1 MVDGINNIFKTG
13 QKIELKDRGAKGSG
27 ITFELKSVFEEL
39 SKQGII
45 KDKDGKGLTKQDAL
59 NLYNTLNKIHQ
70 DTNRTTN
77 YTTMQVGQSFDYSA
91 EELKAMAEAAG
102 YEIVAQ
108 GEEGAPANPDALD
121 PSKDEPAGLPTETS
135 ISDEPLDKPQGNQR
149 AQTEAMID
157 KLGGKIIE
165 RSVNGQKQD
174 IAVVE
179 IDGQTVR
186 REINE
191 DGTLGDKLAA
201 TKTFGKNEYISGDFP
216 PETKVLER
224 EVNGKKQQIGIY
236 EDENGNKMRR
246 LVEQDPN
253 TGEYRLGDNLVAIS
267 TAGKN
272 KYITQ
277 TEMDNRM
284 RQALGLA
291 DNEAIPEDIKGE
303 FVSIGGEP
311 TLVFKQD
318 GKVMD
323 NAQLKEYVRG
333 LQEQRVE
340 KFDSQIAQ
348 FGAAEINDSEKLA
361 SAQFDVINNK
371 YGDKQ
376 GNVNSDEYFN
386 YEMSSTDKDALAQ
399 EGVTEDILREVSN
412 FNFNVIDEN
421 GDGEITKDELKTY
434 YDNANK
440 NGDNIITADEI
451 TQYGSESMLNRMQ
464 PNIEKVVADG
474 YEVQDFE
481 GSPVFVKDGK
491 TYWMNMDGTLG
502 DIIGN
507 DDISLS
513 SSSPDAETS
522 TTPIDQV
529 KDIGV
534 TDDVNDEEKVQKN
547 NQDTVVVPQR
557 ISRNG
562 LEGIYTLTSGADGS
576 GYRLES
582 KCFPGSNYEAR
593 EFFRDQGL
601 LADDNHKIIKGKD
614 GLYSFRGITGN
625 TWGIVSKQATAIGQ
639 KISMN
644 NAIYNDLLNKQKSG
658 TELTEPEKAFIK
670 DHLSN
675 LEKYGLGLD
684 SNGNLIDKL

>member
-27 ITFELKSVFEEL
+27 ITFELKSVFDEL
-39 SKQGII
+39 TKQGII

-70 DTNRTTN
+70 DTNRATN

-191 DGTLGDKLAA
+191 DGTLGDNLAA

-224 EVNGKKQQIGIY
+224 EVNGRKQQIGIY

-386 YEMSSTDKDALAQ
+386 YEMSSMDKDALAQ

-474 YEVQDFE
+474 YQVQDFE

-502 DIIGN
+502 DLIGDMTTQPESSIDPTPDVESAQPLQTTVPEQTTIKDENTASKTEYSFDN
-507 DDISLS
+507 DKLYQKMESTLNELEARISQYENEHNNKGALFMDG
-513 SSSPDAETS
+513 DAFLNYRGDKFAYDSLKRDFDSYTEIMTNWQDGTIAPEHTKTRTINGHTVLNVNYTNVETI
-522 TTPIDQV
+522 TLKNGERAYKTDQGTFYPFRDGTP
-529 KDIGV
+529 G
-534 TDDVNDEEKVQKN
+534 EEKV
-547 NQDTVVVPQR
+547 P
-557 ISRNG
+557 
-562 LEGIYTLTSGADGS
+562 E
-576 GYRLES
+576 E
-582 KCFPGSNYEAR
+582 
-593 EFFRDQGL
+593 L
-601 LADDNHKIIKGKD
+601 L
-614 GLYSFRGITGN
+614 
-625 TWGIVSKQATAIGQ
+625 
-639 KISMN
+639 
-644 NAIYNDLLNKQKSG
+644 
-658 TELTEPEKAFIK
+658 P
-670 DHLSN
+670 
-675 LEKYGLGLD
+675 
-684 SNGNLIDKL
+684 

>member
-70 DTNRTTN
+70 DTNRASN

-191 DGTLGDKLAA
+191 DGTLGDNLAA

-386 YEMSSTDKDALAQ
+386 YEMSSMDKDALAQ

-502 DIIGN
+502 DLIEGITTQPEQSI
-507 DDISLS
+507 D
-513 SSSPDAETS
+513 
-522 TTPIDQV
+522 TTPGVESVQPSQTTVPEQTTINGEDTAPKAEYSFDNDRLYQKMESALNELEAKISQYEDANNGKSALFMNGDGFFDYRRDKFMYDSLKRDFDSYTKIMTNWQDGTIVPEHTKIRTINGHTILNVNYTNVETITLKNGERAYKTDQGTFYPFR
-529 KDIGV
+529 DG
-534 TDDVNDEEKVQKN
+534 TPGEEKV
-547 NQDTVVVPQR
+547 P
-557 ISRNG
+557 
-562 LEGIYTLTSGADGS
+562 E
-576 GYRLES
+576 E
-582 KCFPGSNYEAR
+582 
-593 EFFRDQGL
+593 L
-601 LADDNHKIIKGKD
+601 L
-614 GLYSFRGITGN
+614 
-625 TWGIVSKQATAIGQ
+625 
-639 KISMN
+639 
-644 NAIYNDLLNKQKSG
+644 
-658 TELTEPEKAFIK
+658 P
-670 DHLSN
+670 
-675 LEKYGLGLD
+675 
-684 SNGNLIDKL
+684 

>member
-27 ITFELKSVFEEL
+27 ITFELKSVFDEL
-39 SKQGII
+39 TKQGII

-70 DTNRTTN
+70 DTNRATN

-191 DGTLGDKLAA
+191 DGTLGDNLAA

-386 YEMSSTDKDALAQ
+386 YEMSSMDKDALAQ

-474 YEVQDFE
+474 YQVQDFE

-502 DIIGN
+502 DLIGDMTTQPESSIDPTPDVESAQPLQTTVPEQTTIKDENTASKTEYSFDN
-507 DDISLS
+507 DKLYQKMESTLNELEARISQYENEHNNKGALFMDG
-513 SSSPDAETS
+513 DAFLNYRGDKFAYDSLKRDFDSYTEIMTNWQDGTIAPEHTKTRTINGHTVLNVNYTNVETI
-522 TTPIDQV
+522 TLKNGERAYKTDQGTFYPFRDGTP
-529 KDIGV
+529 G
-534 TDDVNDEEKVQKN
+534 EEKV
-547 NQDTVVVPQR
+547 P
-557 ISRNG
+557 
-562 LEGIYTLTSGADGS
+562 E
-576 GYRLES
+576 E
-582 KCFPGSNYEAR
+582 
-593 EFFRDQGL
+593 L
-601 LADDNHKIIKGKD
+601 L
-614 GLYSFRGITGN
+614 
-625 TWGIVSKQATAIGQ
+625 
-639 KISMN
+639 
-644 NAIYNDLLNKQKSG
+644 
-658 TELTEPEKAFIK
+658 P
-670 DHLSN
+670 
-675 LEKYGLGLD
+675 
-684 SNGNLIDKL
+684 

>member
-191 DGTLGDKLAA
+191 DGTLGDNLAA

-386 YEMSSTDKDALAQ
+386 YEMSSMDKDALAQ

-502 DIIGN
+502 DLIEGITTQPEQSI
-507 DDISLS
+507 D
-513 SSSPDAETS
+513 
-522 TTPIDQV
+522 TTPGVESVQPSQTTVPEQTTINGEDTAPKAEYSFDNDRLYQKMESALNELEAKISQYEDANNGKSALFMNGDGFFDYRRDKFMYDSLKRDFDSYTEIMTNWQDGTIVPEHTKIRTINGHTILNVNYTNVETITLKNGERAYKTDQGTFYPFR
-529 KDIGV
+529 DG
-534 TDDVNDEEKVQKN
+534 TPGEEKV
-547 NQDTVVVPQR
+547 P
-557 ISRNG
+557 
-562 LEGIYTLTSGADGS
+562 E
-576 GYRLES
+576 E
-582 KCFPGSNYEAR
+582 
-593 EFFRDQGL
+593 L
-601 LADDNHKIIKGKD
+601 L
-614 GLYSFRGITGN
+614 
-625 TWGIVSKQATAIGQ
+625 
-639 KISMN
+639 
-644 NAIYNDLLNKQKSG
+644 
-658 TELTEPEKAFIK
+658 P
-670 DHLSN
+670 
-675 LEKYGLGLD
+675 
-684 SNGNLIDKL
+684 

>member
-13 QKIELKDRGAKGSG
+13 QKIELKDKGAKGSG
-27 ITFELKSVFEEL
+27 ITFELKSVFDEL
-39 SKQGII
+39 TKQGII

-102 YEIVAQ
+102 YEIVEQ

-191 DGTLGDKLAA
+191 DGTLGDNLAA

-386 YEMSSTDKDALAQ
+386 YEMSSMDKDALAQ

-474 YEVQDFE
+474 YQVQDFE

-502 DIIGN
+502 DLIGDMTTQPESSIDPTPDVESAQPLQTTVPEQTTIKDENTASKTEYSFDN
-507 DDISLS
+507 DKLYQKMESTLNELEARISQYENEHNNKGALFMDG
-513 SSSPDAETS
+513 DAFLNYRGDKFAYDSLKRDFDSYTEIMTNWQDGTIAPEHTKTRTINGHTVLNVNYTNVETI
-522 TTPIDQV
+522 TLKNGERAYKTDQGTFYPFRDGTP
-529 KDIGV
+529 G
-534 TDDVNDEEKVQKN
+534 EEKV
-547 NQDTVVVPQR
+547 P
-557 ISRNG
+557 
-562 LEGIYTLTSGADGS
+562 E
-576 GYRLES
+576 E
-582 KCFPGSNYEAR
+582 
-593 EFFRDQGL
+593 L
-601 LADDNHKIIKGKD
+601 L
-614 GLYSFRGITGN
+614 
-625 TWGIVSKQATAIGQ
+625 
-639 KISMN
+639 
-644 NAIYNDLLNKQKSG
+644 
-658 TELTEPEKAFIK
+658 P
-670 DHLSN
+670 
-675 LEKYGLGLD
+675 
-684 SNGNLIDKL
+684 

>member
-70 DTNRTTN
+70 DTNRATN

-191 DGTLGDKLAA
+191 DGTLGDNLAA

-386 YEMSSTDKDALAQ
+386 YEMSSMDKDALAQ

-502 DIIGN
+502 DLIEGITTQPEQSI
-507 DDISLS
+507 D
-513 SSSPDAETS
+513 
-522 TTPIDQV
+522 TTPGVESVQPSQTTVPEQTTINGEDTAPKAEYSFDNDRLYQKMESALNELEAKISQYEDANNGKSALFMNGDGFFDYRRDKFMYDSLKRDFDSYTEIMTNWQDGTIVPEHTKIRTINGHTILNVNYTNVETITLKNGERAYKTDQGTFYPFR
-529 KDIGV
+529 DG
-534 TDDVNDEEKVQKN
+534 TPGEEKV
-547 NQDTVVVPQR
+547 P
-557 ISRNG
+557 
-562 LEGIYTLTSGADGS
+562 E
-576 GYRLES
+576 E
-582 KCFPGSNYEAR
+582 
-593 EFFRDQGL
+593 L
-601 LADDNHKIIKGKD
+601 L
-614 GLYSFRGITGN
+614 
-625 TWGIVSKQATAIGQ
+625 
-639 KISMN
+639 
-644 NAIYNDLLNKQKSG
+644 
-658 TELTEPEKAFIK
+658 P
-670 DHLSN
+670 
-675 LEKYGLGLD
+675 
-684 SNGNLIDKL
+684 